1 MLVEMIMSVW
11 VKKAD
16 GSTQPFEREKIL
28 RTCLRMGASRRI
40 AEEVAAEV
48 ERRVHPGIE
57 TKKIL
62 QMTFR
67 QLRKHKPAI
76 QHLIDLRRS
85 LSLLRPKPDF
95 EHFVQLVLGENGYD
109 VTPNQIIR
117 GKCVEHEVDAIARKD
132 GVTFFVEV
140 KHHYNF
146 HTPTGLDES
155 RIARAVLED
164 VVDGFELG
172 LISQRI
178 DKPMIVCNTKFSEHA
193 KRYAACRD
201 ILQIG
206 WSSPS
211 SRSLQDLIE
220 AKGLYPITCLKG
232 LRSQTKKTLISAGI
246 LLLKHLA
253 SEDPEELGRK
263 TGMSAESLE
272 SVINKARSCV
282 SEVFSDG

>member
-1 MLVEMIMSVW
+1 MVEMAMSVL
-11 VKKAD
+11 VTKAD
-16 GSTQPFEREKIL
+16 GSKQIFEREKVL

-48 ERRVHPGIE
+48 ERRVYAGME
-57 TKKIL
+57 TRKIL
-62 QMTFR
+62 QMTLR
-67 QLRKHKPAI
+67 LLRKHKPAI

-85 LSLLRPKPDF
+85 LSLLRPTPDF
-95 EHFVQLVLGENGYD
+95 EHFVQLVLAENGYD

-117 GKCVEHEVDAIARKD
+117 GKCVEHEVDGIARKD
-132 GVTFFVEV
+132 GITFFVEV

-172 LISQRI
+172 LNSQRI

-206 WSSPS
+206 WSSPP
-211 SRSLQDLIE
+211 SRGLQDLIE
-220 AKGLYPITCLKG
+220 AKELHPITCLKG
-232 LRSQTKKTLISAGI
+232 LRTETKKKLTSAGI
-246 LLLKHLA
+246 ILLKHLA
-253 SEDPEELGRK
+253 TESPKELGK
-263 TGMSAESLE
+263 KIGMTEESLE
-272 SVINKARSCV
+272 PIIKKAKSCV
-282 SEVFSDG
+282 YEIFSDR